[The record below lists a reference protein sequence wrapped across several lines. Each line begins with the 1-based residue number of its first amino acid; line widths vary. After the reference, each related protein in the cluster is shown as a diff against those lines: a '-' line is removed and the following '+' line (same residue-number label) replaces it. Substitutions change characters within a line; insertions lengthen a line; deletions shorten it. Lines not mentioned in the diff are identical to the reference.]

1 MIAVLLV
8 QLACTAAL
16 WQLGGPWAAV
26 AWGAYVCGPA
36 VAVRLLR

>member
-8 QLACTAAL
+8 QIGCVAAL
-16 WQLGGPWAAV
+16 WQLAGRWAAV
-26 AWGAYVCGPA
+26 AWVTYVCGPA